1 MYIALRLISHFSLP
15 NCITTGLTQFKID
28 MLYSSRN
35 VIISRLHLR
44 RIQIF
49 KELRFFTQSRSV
61 LIDDKK
67 ALTLKHLRTNR
78 HNYNNNT
85 QTITDINRLIT
96 ELAGYCKETNF
107 NNVPKIS
114 TLLRSIANLNKHLL
128 VDCSSKIYPLLKGF
142 VFVNESSSLVQQDLN
157 SNASQLSSTNDNK
170 LLKSNDLAE
179 WMWAFPRL
187 GFTMEA
193 PHHQSFV
200 YKLMDLFSSKT
211 ELTEKQVTI
220 FVGKV

>member
-1 MYIALRLISHFSLP
+1 
-15 NCITTGLTQFKID
+15 

-35 VIISRLHLR
+35 IIISRLHLR

-49 KELRFFTQSRSV
+49 KELRFFTQSKSV

-67 ALTLKHLRTNR
+67 TLTPKHLRTNR

-85 QTITDINRLIT
+85 QTITDINRLVT

-107 NNVPKIS
+107 NKVPKIS
-114 TLLRSIANLNKHLL
+114 KLLRSIADLNKHLQ
-128 VDCSSKIYPLLKGF
+128 VDYSSKIYPLLKGF

-200 YKLMDLFSSKT
+200 YKLIDLFSSKT
-211 ELTEKQVTI
+211 ELTEKQVTKFI
-220 FVGKV
+220 GKV